1 MVELDEI
8 IFNIKNIF
16 GENIEY
22 LLNQIYNN
30 LKEIDRREY
39 KDENTLKSL
48 IEKIGHAIEEIQ
60 NIFFIFTEKNDNFYN
75 INHNVEEEINKLKYI
90 YTKYKKEYKKNK
102 NKDNQN
108 NKNTQIIN
116 NNKHNQKIDSFEF
129 GIKNQNIKA
138 EFYKTSLLF
147 NNNGEEDY
155 LEYYLEESQ
164 ILRKNWHEICYV
176 YDEYDIYDIYYD
188 IKAVGLR
195 DNHFFTS
202 TSHSFHYNTIVEIEL
217 LLLNNIPIQ
226 YIQRNHRVEFKI
238 KLYNLQTAK
247 IHIIYK
253 EFKDLSKYSQGEI
266 EERKIYRSEYY
277 GLHRSLAGQM
287 AKFCLILKGSFDIV
301 NFKDYFL
308 IRNEKNKNEIEY
320 VWGGRVPYEGK
331 RTLIMFSKSEA
342 LWSFKFTSKFH
353 SNQNIK
359 NTIFKI
365 PIEFIGG
372 NNEIL
377 NIKTSSPQTSNI
389 ILDEENREYII
400 KYKNTKYNK
409 GEFIIQGELQNKCSG
424 EWFVDLSD
432 DIIEKKM
439 PKEDILC
446 KPQLYKIATEIIK
459 DYDKNNKNNDFKF
472 LDYMKIGMWV
482 HKNIKYDYNYTGRTE
497 FSAVD
502 IYKMKIGVCHHFTK
516 LSNALLY
523 SLGYKV
529 LYVSGYTC
537 KK

>member
-1 MVELDEI
+1 MKI
-8 IFNIKNIF
+8 INIQN
-16 GENIEY
+16 
-22 LLNQIYNN
+22 IYNN
-30 LKEIDRREY
+30 
-39 KDENTLKSL
+39 
-48 IEKIGHAIEEIQ
+48 
-60 NIFFIFTEKNDNFYN
+60 KNNQ
-75 INHNVEEEINKLKYI
+75 KL
-90 YTKYKKEYKKNK
+90 N
-102 NKDNQN
+102 N
-108 NKNTQIIN
+108 NKNNQILNNNKNNQIIN
-116 NNKHNQKIDSFEF
+116 KNSKDLFEF
-129 GIKNQNIKA
+129 GIKNQNNNKA

-147 NNNGEEDY
+147 KNNREDDY
-155 LEYYLEESQ
+155 LEYNIEESQ

-176 YDEYDIYDIYYD
+176 YDEYDIYYD

-195 DNHFFTS
+195 NNHFFTS
-202 TSHSFHYNTIVEIEL
+202 TSHGFYYNTIVEVKL
-217 LLLNNIPIQ
+217 LLVNNIPIK
-226 YIQRNHRVEFKI
+226 YIQRNHSVEFKI
-238 KLYNLQTAK
+238 QLYNLQTAK

-253 EFKDLSKYSQGEI
+253 EFKDLRKYSKGEI
-266 EERKIYRSEYY
+266 EQRKIYRNEYY
-277 GLHRSLAGQM
+277 GLDKSLAGQM

-359 NTIFKI
+359 NSIFKI

-400 KYKNTKYNK
+400 KYKNTNYNK

-439 PKEDILC
+439 PKDDIIC

-459 DYDKNNKNNDFKF
+459 DFDKTNKNNDFKF

-502 IYKMKIGVCHHFTK
+502 IYKMKVGVCHHFTK

-537 KK
+537 KNNKEFNTDSGHAWSLIKLGNKWYPFDSTWGLFSGKLPISHIFGTFFNKSRRTHGSDIIRFDNQSMIGKYIV